1 MAEHRLN
8 LGSLKRHIGVTLGVL
23 GSFMKHLGHQNRKKD
38 VYDGDM
44 VVYSG
49 TMGDLWGVMG
59 AKNEAKE
66 GQATNL
72 HLPESARRPQGD
84 RREIARRPQGDR
96 KDGARRPRV

>member
-1 MAEHRLN
+1 MS
-8 LGSLKRHIGVTLGVL
+8 LGSLLRHIGVTLGVL

-49 TMGDLWGVMG
+49 TIGDFWGVMG
-59 AKNEAKE
+59 AKREAKE

-72 HLPESARRPQGD
+72 HLPESAG
-84 RREIARRPQGDR
+84 RPQGDR
-96 KDGARRPRV
+96 KETARRLQGTNGPLAKAS